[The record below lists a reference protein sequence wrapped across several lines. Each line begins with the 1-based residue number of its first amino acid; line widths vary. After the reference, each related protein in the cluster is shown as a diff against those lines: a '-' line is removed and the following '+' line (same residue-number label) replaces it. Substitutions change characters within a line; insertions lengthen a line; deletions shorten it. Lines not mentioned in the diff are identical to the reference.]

1 MWTILWFSAMISAV
15 CTHFYGSKAKYI
27 IGTKEKGKQWQ
38 NKKEANGRLLQESF

>member
-1 MWTILWFSAMISAV
+1 MQFVRVFMEV
-15 CTHFYGSKAKYI
+15 KYNI